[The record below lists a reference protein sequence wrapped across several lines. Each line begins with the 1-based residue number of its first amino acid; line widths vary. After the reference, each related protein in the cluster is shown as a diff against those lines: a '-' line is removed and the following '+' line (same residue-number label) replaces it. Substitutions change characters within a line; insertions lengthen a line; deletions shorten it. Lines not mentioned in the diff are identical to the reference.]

1 MSQARFWCAFTF
13 FHNGRIGR
21 KPFAAGEINRQANQ
35 HADSGRAEAPVPAVN
50 FTKRASD
57 EWGDDDTGVNEDVVD
72 LEGVGAAIVARRI
85 ERADLTGEVSLE
97 ATDTDEKRRQRDEKR
112 DVESYEKLAGRHQ

>member
-21 KPFAAGEINRQANQ
+21 KPFAPGEINRQANQ

-57 EWGDDDTGVNEDVVD
+57 ERRDDDTGVDKDVVD
-72 LEGVGAAIVARRI
+72 LEGVGATIVAGGIKRT
-85 ERADLTGEVSLE
+85 DLAGEVSLE
-97 ATDTDEKRRQRDEKR
+97 ATNADEKRRQRDEKR
-112 DVESYEKLAGRHQ
+112 DVESYEKLASRHQ